1 MPATLKSETEANG
14 CGVNDIGVK
23 CGFTAST
30 SETKNTVTN
39 KNIDTADKIKN
50 FTCFMTVI
58 LAVIKTKAVCFNFYF
73 NKELFWCKENITQG
87 GRKITEISAKYYYA

>member
-50 FTCFMTVI
+50 FTYFMTVI

-73 NKELFWCKENITQG
+73 NKDCEQNKRLIARH
-87 GRKITEISAKYYYA
+87 GRKNF